1 MIDLMFAR
9 RAQTLANREAPDVLG
24 GNTSTTYTKNHLGT
38 VTSAKP
44 GSIRTTCGTIEA
56 K

>member
-1 MIDLMFAR
+1 MSMPMAISAALR
-9 RAQTLANREAPDVLG
+9 RNRVHG
-24 GNTSTTYTKNHLGT
+24 VQMVMTKNHLGT
-38 VTSAKP
+38 VTSANP